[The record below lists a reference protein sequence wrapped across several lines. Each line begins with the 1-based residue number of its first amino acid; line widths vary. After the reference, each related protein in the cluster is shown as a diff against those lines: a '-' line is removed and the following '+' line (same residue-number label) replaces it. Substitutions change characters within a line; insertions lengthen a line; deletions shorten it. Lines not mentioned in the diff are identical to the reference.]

1 MSKVILIADDERS
14 NLQVI
19 VKYIN
24 ESTEKYEVMC
34 APNGK
39 VACEIATASLPD
51 LILMDWEMPEMN
63 GIEAIKWLKNEPS
76 TKDIPVLMVSAL
88 SSSED
93 IEMALDTGAID
104 YIRKPINKTELL
116 ARVKSALRIAQ
127 QFKNYADRIKSLEA
141 QLK

>member
-1 MSKVILIADDERS
+1 
-14 NLQVI
+14 
-19 VKYIN
+19 
-24 ESTEKYEVMC
+24 
-34 APNGK
+34 
-39 VACEIATASLPD
+39 
-51 LILMDWEMPEMN
+51 MDWEMPEMN